1 LDSLKATKV
10 AVISAARKEQE
21 VSENKDQYCLTLP
34 REEQR
39 DIPILQDVQCK
50 ISKPRAIGMCI

>member
-1 LDSLKATKV
+1 MDSLKATKV